1 MNLNFFHNH
10 LVKTDYY
17 LYISS
22 LNIVYET
29 RSQKI
34 KMATGYVLINCEL
47 GSEEVVISELKSI
60 EGVKEV
66 HGTFGA
72 YDILAKVESDQVEKL
87 RETITWKIRK
97 IPKIR
102 STLTLMG
109 ITGQE

>member
-1 MNLNFFHNH
+1 
-10 LVKTDYY
+10 
-17 LYISS
+17 
-22 LNIVYET
+22 
-29 RSQKI
+29 
-34 KMATGYVLINCEL
+34 MAVAFVLINCEL
-47 GSEEVVISELKSI
+47 GSEELVISELKSI

-72 YDILAKVESDQVEKL
+72 YDVLAKVESEQVEKL

-109 ITGQE
+109 IEGQE